1 MKRLVVLGILMF
13 FGVLL
18 ATFPARVAYNWFAPA
33 EFQLSGIAGSVWNGS
48 AAEGKAG
55 GAYIRNISW
64 RFAPMS
70 LLSGTI
76 GFKTRSSPA
85 SGLMNTEVAVG
96 PGGKLLLSGL
106 SGNLPLDLLHPAFQQ
121 SGMRGDIALEFETIE
136 IRNGAPV
143 AARGSISISDF
154 YVPELSSS
162 RIGDFRA
169 EFHTNDNA
177 VVGSV
182 EDVSGVLDVA
192 GTVSLDHDGSYSFI
206 GQVAPTPLTPQSI
219 VNQLQYLGS
228 ANERGQHEF
237 RFEGQL

>member
-1 MKRLVVLGILMF
+1 MKRLVILGILMF

-33 EFQLSGIAGSVWNGS
+33 ELQLSGIAGSIWNGS
-48 AAEGKAG
+48 AAEAKAG

-76 GFKTRSSPA
+76 GFRTRSNPA
-85 SGLMNTEVAVG
+85 SGTMNTEVAVG

-121 SGMRGDIALEFETIE
+121 SGMRGDIAFEFETIE
-136 IRNGAPV
+136 IRNGVPV
-143 AARGSISISDF
+143 AALGSITVSDF
-154 YVPELSSS
+154 YAPELSSS

-169 EFHTNDNA
+169 EFRTNDNA
-177 VVGSV
+177 VVASV

-192 GTVSLDHDGSYSFI
+192 GTISLDQDGLYSFI

-228 ANERGQHEF
+228 PNERGQHEF
-237 RFEGQL
+237 RFEGRL